1 MSAAA
6 ISRDRGNRLASY
18 LEVRRAELVSRIVGS
33 PALERPG
40 DPAISAFAS
49 AFLDRFTQEIEVGDR
64 DVVAV
69 WLDGEAQS
77 DGHAEAARIITI
89 ACGAIASCYARD
101 YGFCDEVLA
110 YLTVRSSELEKRL
123 RLDRAHAAPLVDVAN
138 LVSKDEVVAAL
149 LAALEAR
156 DAATCEHSRAVGMW
170 CGRIAKMVGLPPERQ
185 RIAVLAGIL
194 HDVGKL
200 ATPSE
205 ILLKP
210 GPLEPHEWETMRDH
224 SRVGAQMLERIP
236 SLGELTPIVR
246 AHHERIDGRG
256 YPDGEVGDRIP
267 RLARIV
273 AVADAFHAMIS
284 RRPYRAAMTLTA
296 ALDELRAGSGTQ
308 WDSALVDAMLEI
320 VQPARTERH
329 AAALKIAR

>member
-1 MSAAA
+1 MSAAT
-6 ISRDRGNRLASY
+6 ISRDRGSRLASY
-18 LEVRRAELVSRIVGS
+18 LEVRRAELVSRIIGS
-33 PALERPG
+33 PALARPG
-40 DPAISAFAS
+40 DPAASAFAY
-49 AFLDRFTQEIEVGDR
+49 AFLDRFTQEIEIGDR
-64 DVVAV
+64 DVVDV

-77 DGHAEAARIITI
+77 DGPAEAARIIAL
-89 ACGAIASCYARD
+89 ACAAIGSCYAHD
-101 YGFCDEVLA
+101 YGFCDEVQA

-123 RLDRAHAAPLVDVAN
+123 RLDRAHAVPLIDVGN
-138 LVSKDEVVAAL
+138 LVSKDEVVTSL

-170 CGRIAKMVGLPPERQ
+170 CGRIAKMLGLPSERQ

-210 GPLEPHEWETMRDH
+210 GPLDPGEWETMREH
-224 SRVGAQMLERIP
+224 SRIGAQMLERIP
-236 SLGELTPIVR
+236 SLRELAPIVR

-256 YPDGEVGDRIP
+256 YPDGEMDARIP

-284 RRPYRAAMTLTA
+284 RRPYRAAMSLVA
-296 ALDELRAGSGTQ
+296 ALDELRAGAGTQ
-308 WDSALVDAMLEI
+308 WDSAIVDAMLEI
-320 VQPARTERH
+320 VQPANAQREAR
-329 AAALKIAR
+329 ALKVAR